1 METPF
6 KLLLYVHIF
15 YEKFVVAALHMA
27 YQKGPYYR
35 LSLCVFP
42 PLPCLAILLH
52 I

>member
-15 YEKFVVAALHMA
+15 HEKIVVAALHMA

-35 LSLCVFP
+35 LSPPSFTLLDI
-42 PLPCLAILLH
+42 PLPI
-52 I
+52 